1 MLANVLVR
9 PGLLELR
16 EIEKPTPGPGEVVV
30 KIRAALT
37 CGTDLKAYLRGHPK
51 MPMPTLFGHE
61 FSGEIA
67 DIGRGTRQFRE
78 GDAVM
83 SVHSASCGRCYYCQ
97 QQQDNLCDLTMS
109 AKILGAY
116 AEYIKVPAHIVEQNM
131 FPKPPHLD
139 FTEAAILEPL
149 ACVVHGLGF
158 LKFHRDDTV
167 LIIGAGAIGLMH
179 VLLLRAFGLRH
190 ILISGRR
197 SFRLRLAREL
207 GANVVIDADR
217 EDAAE
222 AVRMATDGRGA
233 DIVIEC
239 TGRPEVWQQA
249 ISLVRRGG
257 QVVLFGGCPSG
268 TTIALDT
275 ARIHYDQITLLSPF
289 HYTRR
294 AVRQAYELLCD
305 NRIEV
310 AKLITGQFP
319 LARLLEA
326 FDLLQRGDCV
336 KYAVIP

>member
-16 EIEKPTPGPGEVVV
+16 EVEKPTPGPGEVVV

-67 DIGRGTRQFRE
+67 DVGRGTRQFRE

-131 FPKPPHLD
+131 FPKPPNLA

-179 VLLLRAFGLRH
+179 VLLLRVFGLRH
-190 ILISGRR
+190 IVVSGRR

-207 GANVVIDADR
+207 GASIVIDADH
-217 EDAAE
+217 EDTAE
-222 AVRMATDGRGA
+222 VVRMVTDGRGA

-275 ARIHYDQITLLSPF
+275 ARIHYDQITLISPF

-310 AKLITGQFP
+310 GKLITGQFP
-319 LARLLEA
+319 LTRLLEV